1 MDDLKSEKEQI
12 DEIRAWWSEYYL
24 VVLAGIAIAV
34 GGILGFNYYK
44 GARLDAQLAA
54 SELFEQLAG
63 HVGNGDL
70 DAAESVASD
79 LVTDY
84 ASTPYAA
91 QSRLAMARLYMDQNR
106 DQDAVDMLNEVLA
119 MKGADDLQ
127 GVARLRLARVLLYQ
141 EKPQDVVDLL
151 QAADDPA
158 FAGLYNEVLGDAFAA
173 LGEYSKAADAY
184 GRAMADPS
192 SNNVIDRSLIQM
204 KLTDLPETVATIAD
218 DGETE
223 SEDGETE

>member
-12 DEIRAWWSEYYL
+12 EEIRAWWSEYYL
-24 VVLAGIAIAV
+24 VVLAGVVIAV
-34 GGILGFNYYK
+34 CAILGFNYYK
-44 GARLDAQLAA
+44 DARLDAQLAA

-70 DAAESVASD
+70 DAAEAVASD

-91 QSRLAMARLYMDQNR
+91 QSRLAMARLYMDKNR
-106 DQDAVDMLNEVLA
+106 DQDAVDMLNEVLV
-119 MKGADDLQ
+119 MPGADDLV

-141 EKPQDVVDLL
+141 EKAQEVVDLL
-151 QAADDPA
+151 QGANDPA
-158 FAGLYNEVLGDAFAA
+158 FDGLYNDVLGDAYAA
-173 LGEYSKAADAY
+173 LGDYTKAVEAY

-192 SNNVIDRSLIQM
+192 SNNVIDRAFIQM
-204 KLTDLPETVATIAD
+204 KLADLPQAVVTTAEG
-218 DGETE
+218 GENE
-223 SEDGETE
+223 